1 MARKIEVVIITTIF
15 TIVAGCF
22 SIPIIIFAT
31 DSQDV
36 TSGGNIADQLDISD
50 CAQRQVCSM
59 ATWYS

>member
-1 MARKIEVVIITTIF
+1 MARKIIEAVIITVIF

-36 TSGGNIADQLDISD
+36 TPGGNVADQLDISD
-50 CAQRQVCSM
+50 CAQQV
-59 ATWYS
+59 WL